1 MRWNLL
7 LIAVLLSMICLM
19 VGSCT
24 EDDPDS
30 GRARPGDV
38 QATPGGGG
46 HPGNAGDATTDSGS
60 SGDSN
65 PSVDDVLDGDE

>member
-7 LIAVLLSMICLM
+7 LIAVLLSLVCLT

-30 GRARPGDV
+30 GRARPGDA
-38 QATPGGGG
+38 QATPSGGG
-46 HPGNAGDATTDSGS
+46 HPGNAGAASDSGN

-65 PSVDDVLDGDE
+65 PSVDDVMGDE